1 MPNVLSENM
10 MTRIRSQILHQA
22 RTGTKMWE
30 WFRANGLIE
39 NIGEGL
45 RKNTTTIFK
54 KPQGGEMGAGIHDV
68 PTYRPEFQEVKVNL
82 MYLTKLVQL
91 SMDDVDAA
99 RHGGAIGG
107 INLIQEAIAE
117 QMATMLQQID
127 QFLAWGDEMR
137 TQLVGDVMNAQAEF
151 TGLFNGGTALAA
163 GIDGGDDVTVAGD
176 FLATTAKM
184 KNALDAGGYSPPYTL
199 FSDQNTELY
208 AKLENQFY
216 SGVGITE
223 KQRVLEE
230 TVGRTPK
237 GASKPLIQDWIDSYN
252 FIDKSAV
259 KYRMVMTNPFSN
271 KVVNGK
277 RLTGFK
283 LLQGYPLSAKPY
295 HNGGLSDGYY
305 EILIVWSG
313 AIEERDAVSISRSGT
328 LTLT

>member
-1 MPNVLSENM
+1 MPNVLTENM

-99 RHGGAIGG
+99 RKGGAIGG
-107 INLIQEAIAE
+107 MNLIQEAIAE

-137 TQLVGDVMNAQAEF
+137 TQLVGDVINSQAEF
-151 TGLFNGGTALAA
+151 VGLFNGGTQLQG
-163 GIDGGDDVTVAGD
+163 GIGKDDDMQTAGD
-176 FLATTAKM
+176 FLATGHNH
-184 KNALDAGGYSPPYTL
+184 KNALDAAGFPPPYTM
-199 FSDQNTELY
+199 FTDQTTELY
-208 AKLENQFY
+208 SKLENQFY
-216 SGVGITE
+216 STVGITE

-230 TVGRTPK
+230 TTGTGVK
-237 GASKPLIQDWIDSYN
+237 GAKLPVIQQWIDSYN
-252 FIDKSAV
+252 FLDKSAA
-259 KYRMVMTNPFSN
+259 KFRMVTTNPFSN
-271 KVVNGK
+271 KTVNGK
-277 RLTGFK
+277 RLTGYK
-283 LLQGYPLSAKPY
+283 LIQGYPLSAKPY
-295 HNGGLSDGYY
+295 HNGGLSNGYY

-313 AIEERDAVSISRSGT
+313 AIEERDSTSIQRTGT